1 MFNFTKAETNAVLFT
16 VIILLISGIYQLISP
31 TKSLQPSYD
40 YSASDSIFKRLSQE
54 KPKSEIDSNQTKP
67 ANIENKYNQIKTKKK
82 VAKYS
87 IKKEK
92 LLPASININT
102 ASEKELQKLPRIGPA
117 MSKRIIEYRNGQ
129 GNFKK
134 ADDLLQVRGIG
145 KKTLEKLK
153 PFIVIN

>member
-54 KPKSEIDSNQTKP
+54 KPNNEIDSLQTKP
-67 ANIENKYNQIKTKKK
+67 TVIENKYNQIRAKKK
-82 VAKYS
+82 VGRYS

-92 LLPASININT
+92 LLPASININS
-102 ASEKELQKLPRIGPA
+102 ASEKELQKLPQIGP
-117 MSKRIIEYRNGQ
+117 SKAKLIIEYRKANGKF
-129 GNFKK
+129 NNIDELIKIK
-134 ADDLLQVRGIG
+134 GIG
-145 KKTLEKLK
+145 QKTLEKLK
-153 PFIVIN
+153 PFIIID